1 MNITLRQIEVFLYT
15 ANLGSLTQAARKLAI
30 TQSATSMALKEFE
43 TQMGEKLFDRSG
55 RKLILNENGRSLIA
69 GAAGI
74 IGRATELESFFRSDK
89 GLPGTLKVGASSTIG
104 NYVLPQRVAD
114 FIDRNPLSRIHLEVG
129 NTEEIVGKVNRFQVD
144 VGFIE
149 GICET
154 PEIELIPW
162 LDDELAVF
170 AATAHPLS
178 RKADVTPK
186 ALMNCNWILREQGS
200 GTREIFER
208 CARPFLG
215 RIRILLEL
223 GHTEAI
229 KNAVAG
235 GNGISC
241 LSKRVLAKLLELG
254 QIRIIPTPFLDLS
267 RKFFII
273 IHRDK
278 YRSRLLQG
286 FLENCRVS

>member
-1 MNITLRQIEVFLYT
+1 MNISLRQIEVFLYT
-15 ANLGSLTQAARKLAI
+15 ANLGCLTRAARKLSI
-30 TQSATSMALKEFE
+30 TQSAASMALKEFE

-55 RKLILNENGRSLIA
+55 RKLILNENGRALVA

-74 IGRATELESFFRSDK
+74 IGRATELENFFHGDK
-89 GLPGTLKVGASSTIG
+89 GLAGILKVGASSTIG
-104 NYVLPQRVAD
+104 NYVLPQQVAD
-114 FIDRNPLSRIHLEVG
+114 FVARNPLSRIHLEVG

-149 GICET
+149 GNCEA
-154 PEIELIPW
+154 PEIELVPW

-170 AATAHPLS
+170 AASAHPLCGKK
-178 RKADVTPK
+178 RITPEM
-186 ALMNCNWILREQGS
+186 LMECRWILREQGS

-208 CARPFLG
+208 GARPLAE
-215 RIRILLEL
+215 RIKILLEL

-229 KNAVAG
+229 KNAVAA

-241 LSKRVLAKLLELG
+241 LSIRVLTELIELG
-254 QIRIIPTPFLDLS
+254 RVRIIPTPFLDLK

-278 YRSRLLQG
+278 YRSRLLQN
-286 FLENCRVS
+286 FLASCRPA